1 MVPSDRIDPVIL
13 GHILG
18 HHRELHSRL
27 LTLKAAYAE
36 PGAAGPQRI
45 DAVATLLA
53 ELREH
58 LREHFEQEETGGFLE
73 ESIAR
78 MPRLSGAAGDVI
90 ADHPR
95 LLAELDSLL
104 ESVGRRDTSAA
115 GWSEASRGFA
125 VFTDHLLAH
134 ERNENAV
141 VQAGYNEDLGFG
153 D

>member
-1 MVPSDRIDPVIL
+1 MLSSDRIDPVIL

-36 PGAAGPQRI
+36 PVADGPQQM
-45 DAVATLLA
+45 DAVGKLLV
-53 ELREH
+53 ELRGH
-58 LREHFEQEETGGFLE
+58 LQEHFKQEETGGFLE

-78 MPRLSGAAGDVI
+78 MPRLSNAASDVI

-104 ESVGRRDTSAA
+104 ELVGRRDTSGAA
-115 GWSEASRGFA
+115 WSEASRGFA
-125 VFTDHLLAH
+125 VFADHLRVH